1 MILFRA
7 LFWMGVAV
15 VLVPADYFEAAQ
27 NKFYEVAPIVMSAV
41 GEQVAGALLE
51 ATDTCSTRPDICNA
65 ARDLFIATSR
75 DGAEVTEQDVRPA
88 VHDENI

>member
-7 LFWMGVAV
+7 LFWMSVAV

-27 NKFYEVAPIVMSAV
+27 NKFYEVAPVVMSTV
-41 GEQVAGALLE
+41 GEQVASALLD
-51 ATDTCSTRPDICNA
+51 ATNTCADRPDICDA
-65 ARDLFIATSR
+65 AKDLFIATSR
-75 DGAEVTEQDVRPA
+75 DGAEAADPAVLPA